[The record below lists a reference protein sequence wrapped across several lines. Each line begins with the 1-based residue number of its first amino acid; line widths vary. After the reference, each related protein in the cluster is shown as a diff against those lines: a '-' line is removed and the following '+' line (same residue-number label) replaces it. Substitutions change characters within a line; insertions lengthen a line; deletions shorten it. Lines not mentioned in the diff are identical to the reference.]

1 MPGTASRPGVLQR
14 FLLAAALVA
23 LAIPA
28 PTHAQEVPQPDR
40 ERLEVFAKTFNAIAE
55 VREHGHAELARTHD
69 REGKERVREEMDRE
83 IEEALEAHGMSAQ
96 EYEELTFLV
105 SADAE
110 YQKAFQ
116 EILAALSET
125 SRE

>member
-1 MPGTASRPGVLQR
+1 MPDTASRPGLLQR
-14 FLLAAALVA
+14 FFLAVALVA
-23 LAIPA
+23 LAVPV
-28 PTHAQEVPQPDR
+28 PSHAQEVPAPDR
-40 ERLEVFAKTFNAIAE
+40 ERLEVFANTFNAIAE
-55 VREHGHAELARTHD
+55 ARERGHAELARTHD
-69 REGKERVREEMDRE
+69 PEGKERVREEMDRE
-83 IEEALEAHGMSAQ
+83 IEEALEAHGMSTQ

-125 SRE
+125 SQE

>member
-1 MPGTASRPGVLQR
+1 MLRAASHPGVLQR
-14 FLLAAALVA
+14 LLLAAALVA
-23 LAIPA
+23 LAIPG
-28 PTHAQEVPQPDR
+28 PTSAQEVPAPDR

-55 VREHGHAELARTHD
+55 ARERGHAELARTHD
-69 REGKERVREEMDRE
+69 PEGKERVREEMDRE
-83 IEEALEAHGMSAQ
+83 IEEAMEAHGMSVQ